1 MTILD
6 RILERTRAD
15 VERRKVSTP
24 PARLEAACAAAPP
37 PRDFAAAIRR
47 ASAAPRRQGWIRII
61 AEVKKA
67 SPSRGVIREDFDPV
81 TLAQEYEKAGAH
93 GISVL
98 TDAPFFQGSL
108 QDLAAVRDA
117 VALPI
122 LRKDFHVEAYQVWEA
137 RAAGADAVLLI
148 AATLADPALRELLA
162 LSRAL
167 SLTALVEVH
176 TGDELERA
184 LAAGAQVIGINNR
197 NLATF
202 EVTLDTTFA
211 LLPRVPPDR
220 VLVSESGI
228 GTAEDVR
235 RLAEAGADAVLVG
248 EGLLR
253 HADVGAALRRLAG
266 AP

>member
-6 RILERTRAD
+6 RILDRTRAE
-15 VERRKVSTP
+15 VEVRKAQTP
-24 PARLEAACAAAPP
+24 LARLEAACAAAPP
-37 PRDFAAAIRR
+37 PRDLAAAIRR
-47 ASAAPRRQGWIRII
+47 ASGTPRRQGPIRVI

-67 SPSRGVIREDFDPV
+67 SPSRGVIRENFDPV
-81 TLAQEYEKAGAH
+81 ALAQEYEKAGAH
-93 GISVL
+93 AISVL
-98 TDAPFFQGSL
+98 TDAPFFHGSL
-108 QDLAAVRDA
+108 ADLSAVRGA
-117 VALPI
+117 VGLPL
-122 LRKDFHVEAYQVWEA
+122 LRKDFHVEAYQLWEA

-148 AATLADPALRELLA
+148 VATLEDAALRDLLA
-162 LSRAL
+162 LARRL

-176 TGDELERA
+176 TGDELARA
-184 LAAGAQVIGINNR
+184 LAAGAPVLGINNR

-202 EVTLDTTFA
+202 EVALDTTFA

-228 GTAEDVR
+228 ATAEDVR
-235 RLAEAGADAVLVG
+235 RLADAGADAVLVG

-253 HADVGAALRRLAG
+253 HADVGAGLRRLAS

>member
-6 RILERTRAD
+6 RILERTRAE
-15 VERRKVSTP
+15 VERRKVRTP
-24 PARLEAACAAAPP
+24 LARLEAACAAAPP

-47 ASAAPRRQGWIRII
+47 AAAAPRRQGPIRII

-81 TLAQEYEKAGAH
+81 ALAQDYAKAGAR

-98 TDAPFFQGSL
+98 TDAPFFHGSL
-108 QDLAAVRDA
+108 QDLAAVRAA
-117 VALPI
+117 VALPV
-122 LRKDFHVEAYQVWEA
+122 LRKDFHLEAYQLWEA

-148 AATLADPALRELLA
+148 VAALADPALRDLLA
-162 LSRAL
+162 LARAL

-184 LAAGAQVIGINNR
+184 LGAGAEVIGINNR

-202 EVTLDTTFA
+202 QVALDTTFDLA
-211 LLPRVPPDR
+211 PRVPADR

-228 GTAEDVR
+228 GSPEDVR

-253 HADVGAALRRLAG
+253 HADVGAALRRLAD